1 MGTKAKVNNKLTTKQ
16 TIFVREIIKGNNATQ
31 AALEAYQTNNVNSA
45 KVIGSRLLTNVN
57 VQELINESLRSEG
70 LSPSVLAKNIGNLAN
85 SVPQKVSG
93 ETVLKAN
100 VELLKIQGAYP
111 NNKVTIQR
119 DFMAER
125 RARWE
130 SMSLED
136 MKKELEELKT
146 KNAELLKDIEE
157 DTPYTTQTDFTN

>member
-1 MGTKAKVNNKLTTKQ
+1 MKNNKRLTRKQ
-16 TIFVREIIKGNNATQ
+16 TIFVREIIKGSNATQ
-31 AALEAYQTNNVNSA
+31 AALAAYQTNNVNSA
-45 KVIGSRLLTNVN
+45 KVMGSRLLTNVN
-57 VQELINESLRSEG
+57 LKDVINESLRSEG

-85 SVPQKVSG
+85 SIPQKVSG

-119 DFMAER
+119 DFMTER

-130 SMSLED
+130 SMGLED
-136 MKKELEELKT
+136 MKKELEKIR
-146 KNAELLKDIEE
+146 AETAEILEIAEE
-157 DTPYTTQTDFTN
+157 DNSPTISA